1 MEPRQIPLT
10 RLLGAAEAVP
20 AALPPCRAECCRA
33 SGAKRSN
40 RRRVVIA
47 RTTTLVAVALLGAAW
62 RLRPQSPPPVVT
74 AKRQVTFAGNVEN
87 SAIFPDGRFLACATH
102 AEDSLLIFVQEV
114 SGGNAIRIAALEHT
128 DVESLRWSPDG
139 ARLLITGV
147 VGTSPIAY
155 VVARLGGDRRP
166 IPFVTLLNDMVPF
179 GVWMPDGQHVALWS
193 RTRSQLRLGC
203 LARGNY
209 AALNATVLQ
218 LPPAGRAGRNDLRI
232 RRTDRRC
239 ADAPRSRRRNRG
251 VCDTRHESVFRAA
264 AVARQRSTAAAADP
278 APATCPTTSASGTC
292 PAPAARWPRPGS
304 PHSPTA
310 HYPDRESAAAPAI
323 RR

>member
-1 MEPRQIPLT
+1 
-10 RLLGAAEAVP
+10 LLGAAEAVP

-218 LPPAGRAGRNDLRI
+218 LPPAGRAGRNDLQD
-232 RRTDRRC
+232 TTHGSPMRRC
-239 ADAPRSRRRNRG
+239 APVATPQPWRVRHAARICLPRGCRG
-251 VCDTRHESVFRAA
+251 AA
-264 AVARQRSTAAAADP
+264 AQHGGGSRSCSCYLSHHIRVRYVSGPCRAMAAARFTAFTD
-278 APATCPTTSASGTC
+278 CSL
-292 PAPAARWPRPGS
+292 PG
-304 PHSPTA
+304 
-310 HYPDRESAAAPAI
+310 
-323 RR
+323 